1 MRHRLPC
8 CPPSPWSGSPA
19 ASAKG
24 AEFDELVTRVRER
37 LRAVVL
43 LGADGGSIAAALSRH
58 AADVPVIDV
67 PDTDTGVME
76 RVVAAA
82 ASVAEPG
89 DTVLL
94 APACASQDMFANYAA
109 RGDAFVAAVAGL
121 RGR

>member
-1 MRHRLPC
+1 VA
-8 CPPSPWSGSPA
+8 G
-19 ASAKG
+19 
-24 AEFDELVTRVRER
+24 VRDR

-43 LGADGGSIAAALSRH
+43 LGADRGLIAAALARH
-58 AADVPVIDV
+58 AAEVPVIDV

-94 APACASQDMFANYAA
+94 APACASQDLFASYAA
-109 RGDAFVAAVAGL
+109 RGDAFAAAVAGL
-121 RGR
+121 RER